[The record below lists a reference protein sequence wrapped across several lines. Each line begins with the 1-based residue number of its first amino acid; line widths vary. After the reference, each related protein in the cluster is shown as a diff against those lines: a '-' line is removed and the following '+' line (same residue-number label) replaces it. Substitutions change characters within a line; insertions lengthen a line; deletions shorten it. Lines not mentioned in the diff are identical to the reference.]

1 MFSYVLPSLRR
12 GPVLQSALALLVLA
26 SGGCNQDDPTAPGAG
41 GRPGPAETPSRQP
54 ATTTTNIWASKAP
67 MPSARTALATGVIND
82 VVYGGG
88 GVTANGAPLATVQA
102 YN

>member
-41 GRPGPAETPSRQP
+41 GRPGPAKPPTGQL
-54 ATTTTNIWASKAP
+54 ATAKTNIWASKAP
-67 MPSARTALATGVIND
+67 MPTARTALATGGIND
-82 VVYGGG
+82 VAH
-88 GVTANGAPLATVQA
+88 GVRGGAPHGRPQA
-102 YN
+102 GGPGY